1 MRIFQ
6 LAGRLF
12 KCCRGG
18 LTIRRRLTIC
28 PTVLLI
34 AVAAGAQTNGDA
46 KHGKDLFMKYSC
58 YACHGYS
65 GQNGNGARL
74 VPMKFPQAGFI
85 AYVRNP
91 PRANQMPSFSAKVLA
106 DADLADIYAYI
117 KTLPDSAPPAASV
130 PILSQILSQNQ

>member
-1 MRIFQ
+1 MTKLFRT
-6 LAGRLF
+6 LAL
-12 KCCRGG
+12 
-18 LTIRRRLTIC
+18 
-28 PTVLLI
+28 PLLL
-34 AVAAGAQTNGDA
+34 AVVASTQTMGDS
-46 KHGKDLFMKYSC
+46 KHGRELFVKYSC
-58 YACHGYS
+58 YACHGFS

-117 KTLPDSAPPAASV
+117 KTLPDSAPPASSV

>member
-6 LAGRLF
+6 QAV
-12 KCCRGG
+12 RGG
-18 LTIRRRLTIC
+18 LTIRRRLAIC
-28 PTVLLI
+28 PTVLF
-34 AVAAGAQTNGDA
+34 AVAAIGQTTGDA
-46 KHGKDLFMKYSC
+46 KHGKELYMKDSC
-58 YACHGYS
+58 YACHGFS

-91 PRANQMPSFSAKVLA
+91 PRANQMPSFSPKVLA

-117 KTLPDSAPPAASV
+117 KTLPDSAPPASSV
-130 PILSQILSQNQ
+130 PILSQILSQNP